1 VPGLTTT
8 ATEPVAPV
16 AAPERPR
23 SLTADV
29 LPYLAVVGVAAALTC
44 LYLTR
49 RAPGLAPDSVVYL
62 GTAHNL
68 ATGRGLTTPFNL
80 MFNPYPPAR
89 AVSFHGDIPL
99 TQYPPL
105 FPIVLGMLGWM
116 GAGLVD
122 AARALNA
129 ALFGINMVLV
139 GLLMARVTRSRLLG
153 VLGAVA
159 FTLSA
164 NVLINHGLVMS
175 EPLMLTA
182 LLGGILLLPWL
193 LREPRAA
200 PLLSVGACAGA
211 ASLTRLA
218 GVSFTLAAVVA
229 VLLWMTRPTGVRVR
243 YAVGVF
249 ALGVGPVAL
258 WALVTR
264 LVSPSGD
271 VRPIGFHPP
280 GWRQFDTA
288 VDTASGWL
296 IGLGADRSVRVVLLA
311 VILVVCV
318 AAGVMIASERPPAD
332 ADVGAERSGAAR
344 QRANGREPGIP
355 ARSERAMEQD
365 VRRLLGILALFVA
378 GYLLMVILT
387 NVFLD
392 ASTSLEG
399 RLLLPVQVTGGV
411 LVLGLVH
418 RSLVLRAGARIAAV
432 VVVVLMVWSAWPT
445 RAIVR
450 PFGSVSTV
458 SALDDS
464 FPARVRSS
472 LAEAVRK
479 LPPDALLASNVPAN
493 VFYDTGRDSIFLPPK
508 QYLVAGERNHDFG
521 AQADELGRIFAARHG
536 YIALYAD
543 FSTALPSAADLG
555 KHMQLVEVGR
565 FRDGVLYRVESRT

>member
-1 VPGLTTT
+1 MPGLTTT
-8 ATEPVAPV
+8 DTEPAAPV
-16 AAPERPR
+16 AASEPPR
-23 SLTADV
+23 SLTVDV
-29 LPYLAVVGVAAALTC
+29 LPYVAVVGVAAALAC

-49 RAPGLAPDSVVYL
+49 TAPGLAPDSVVYL

-105 FPIVLGMLGWM
+105 FPIVLGALGWM

-129 ALFGINMVLV
+129 ALFGVNMVLV
-139 GLLMARVTRSRLLG
+139 GLLMARVTRSGLLA

-182 LLGGILLLPWL
+182 LLGGMLLVPWL
-193 LREPRAA
+193 LRAPRAA
-200 PLLSVGACAGA
+200 PLLCVGACAGA

-229 VLLWMTRPTGVRVR
+229 VLLWMARPIGVRFR
-243 YAVGVF
+243 YAAGVF

-258 WALVTR
+258 WAVVTR
-264 LVSPSGD
+264 LGSPSGD
-271 VRPIGFHPP
+271 VRPVGFHPP

-296 IGLGADRSVRVVLLA
+296 IGLGTDRPVRVVLLA

-318 AAGVMIASERPPAD
+318 VAGVLIARDRPRVDAD
-332 ADVGAERSGAAR
+332 AAAERA
-344 QRANGREPGIP
+344 I
-355 ARSERAMEQD
+355 EQD

-378 GYLLMVILT
+378 AYLLMVILT

-399 RLLLPVQVTGGV
+399 RLLVPVQVTGGV

-418 RSLVLRAGARIAAV
+418 RALLIRAGARVAAV

-464 FPARVRSS
+464 FPARARSP
-472 LAEAVRK
+472 LAEAVAK
-479 LPPDALLASNVPAN
+479 LPADARLASNVPAN
-493 VFYDTGRDSIFLPPK
+493 VFYDTGRASIFLPPK
-508 QYLVAGERNHDFG
+508 QYLVAGERNDDFG
-521 AQADELGRIFAARHG
+521 AQADELGRIFSTRHG
-536 YIALYAD
+536 YVVLYAD
-543 FSTALPSAADLG
+543 LSTALPSAADLG
-555 KHMQLVEVGR
+555 KHMRLVEVGR
-565 FRDGVLYRVESRT
+565 FRDGVLYRVEPRT